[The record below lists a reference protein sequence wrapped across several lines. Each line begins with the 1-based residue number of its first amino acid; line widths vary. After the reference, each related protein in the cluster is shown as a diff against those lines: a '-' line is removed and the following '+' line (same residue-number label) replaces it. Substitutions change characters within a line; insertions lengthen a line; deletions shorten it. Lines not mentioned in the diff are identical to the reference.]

1 MPETLKSNIVPIL
14 KENIDAIQL
23 VVSYPTVPLTVDC
36 VIFGFDENS
45 LKVLLIKSDLAQFYG
60 KLSLLGNKVNA
71 NEDLDTAANR
81 ILLERTGM
89 KQVYL
94 EQVHTFSQPN
104 RHPGGRVVTSVY
116 ASLLNIQDHSLEIT
130 DNELNWH
137 PIHLLKEM
145 AFDHKEIL
153 DCCYAWLQK
162 RIQEHPLALNL
173 LPEKFSLRQLQHV
186 YEAILDTKLDRRN
199 FRKKFASMGLLIDTH
214 EMEVNVTHRPGKLY
228 SFDYAQYQLR
238 KKNGVGIDF

>member
-1 MPETLKSNIVPIL
+1 M
-14 KENIDAIQL
+14 
-23 VVSYPTVPLTVDC
+23 
-36 VIFGFDENS
+36 
-45 LKVLLIKSDLAQFYG
+45 
-60 KLSLLGNKVNA
+60 
-71 NEDLDTAANR
+71 
-81 ILLERTGM
+81 
-89 KQVYL
+89 
-94 EQVHTFSQPN
+94 
-104 RHPGGRVVTSVY
+104 
-116 ASLLNIQDHSLEIT
+116 EIT

-214 EMEVNVTHRPGKLY
+214 EMELNVTHRPGKLY
-228 SFDYAQYQLR
+228 SFDHAQYQLR